1 MHGDK
6 DDLVPIRQSEMLM
19 ARLKEVKVT
28 CRLIVVP
35 G

>member
-1 MHGDK
+1 
-6 DDLVPIRQSEMLM
+6 MLM

-35 G
+35 GLITIPVQPT